1 MIKLL
6 VPLFLLASLPG
17 QSQRTGS
24 SSSRTPVS
32 VRQATNNLKLQYKD
46 LVIDKQDTVAL
57 EVSTGNVPA
66 SLSLTVPFPGLITP
80 LCMAC
85 YNASSGPKFPVWVK
99 NTGGTVSEPSFVLV
113 QLYYKKDGKSV
124 LIAQNGKSAPA
135 VQAGQTATVTF
146 EKKDFCT
153 QVLKAFTGPYAKQNL
168 SYVQAKV
175 SLVEEIDFSLTEK
188 K

>member
-113 QLYYKKDGKSV
+113 QLYYKKGWQ
-124 LIAQNGKSAPA
+124 ISAYRSKRKICTGRSSRPNCYCNFRKERFLY
-135 VQAGQTATVTF
+135 AG
-146 EKKDFCT
+146 T
-153 QVLKAFTGPYAKQNL
+153 QSIYRPLCKTKFKLCSGQ
-168 SYVQAKV
+168 S
-175 SLVEEIDFSLTEK
+175 
-188 K
+188 